1 MAALDHPN
9 LIAALDAGRGAT
21 HHGFTFI
28 VAEGQEEFLSWD
40 RLRAEAMNRAAHLR
54 ALGLRTGDRLAI
66 VMPDGWD
73 FVPTFLGATW
83 AGIIPVPLPPPLS
96 LGKLDAYRSSL
107 AAIMNKAEPAY
118 LATTA
123 RLEDVLGSA
132 ASRVPSLHGVVTAE
146 DLRAAAPAAAS
157 RVPVEPRADDIAFL
171 QFTSGSTATP
181 RGVEV
186 THGSLRA
193 NAWAIMRDGLHAES
207 ATDSGVSWL
216 PLYHDMGLIGF
227 VLSPVFHKV
236 GVTFIPALSFVR
248 NATIWLDT
256 LHRTRG
262 TISFAPNFA
271 YALAARRARPEQ
283 VAKWDLSRVR
293 VLGCGAEPI
302 NPGTLRGFAE
312 KFSACGLRP
321 EALVPSYG
329 LAEATLAVSFDGL
342 DEPLST
348 DVIDRDAYERGKRA
362 VSVPRTRLE
371 VNDAVEFVSCGRAF
385 PDHEVGAFDT
395 NGSRVGDRHV
405 GELWVRGPSVA
416 RGYYKDPEASRET
429 FGGGW
434 LHTGDLGYLVD
445 GRIHVTGRSKDL
457 IIVNG
462 RNYDPQCIE
471 WLADDAPAV
480 RAGST
485 AAFSV
490 PGAAGEELVVIVES
504 RTARPEALQETI
516 KQRVNEQLQLV
527 VSEVVIALP
536 GSLPKT
542 SSGKVQRAKARQQY
556 LDSIESLLPS
566 E

>member
-21 HHGFTFI
+21 HQGFTFI
-28 VAEGQEEFLSWD
+28 VAEGQEELLSWD

-66 VMPDGWD
+66 VMPDGQD

-96 LGKLDAYRSSL
+96 LGKLDSYRSSL
-107 AAIMNKAEPAY
+107 AAVMNKAEPAY

-123 RLEDVLGSA
+123 KLEDVLGSA
-132 ASRVPSLHGVVTAE
+132 ASRAPGLHGVVTAE
-146 DLRAAAPAAAS
+146 DLRAEAPAAAA
-157 RVPVEPRADDIAFL
+157 REPVEPRADDIAFL

-193 NAWAIMRDGLHAES
+193 NAWAIMRDGLRVES
-207 ATDSGVSWL
+207 GTDSGVSWL

-262 TISFAPNFA
+262 TISFAPSFA

-362 VSVPRTRLE
+362 VSVPRAGLE
-371 VNDAVEFVSCGRAF
+371 VNDAV
-385 PDHEVGAFDT
+385 
-395 NGSRVGDRHV
+395 GDWFTAV
-405 GELWVRGPSVA
+405 PPPS
-416 RGYYKDPEASRET
+416 
-429 FGGGW
+429 W
-434 LHTGDLGYLVD
+434 LCCW
-445 GRIHVTGRSKDL
+445 I
-457 IIVNG
+457 
-462 RNYDPQCIE
+462 
-471 WLADDAPAV
+471 APALSAV
-480 RAGST
+480 G
-485 AAFSV
+485 
-490 PGAAGEELVVIVES
+490 
-504 RTARPEALQETI
+504 
-516 KQRVNEQLQLV
+516 
-527 VSEVVIALP
+527 
-536 GSLPKT
+536 
-542 SSGKVQRAKARQQY
+542 
-556 LDSIESLLPS
+556 
-566 E
+566 

>member
-1 MAALDHPN
+1 MPARDHPN
-9 LIAALDAGRGAT
+9 LIAALDAGRGVT
-21 HHGFTFI
+21 QQGFTFI
-28 VAEGQEEFLSWD
+28 VAEGQDELLSWD

-54 ALGLRTGDRLAI
+54 ALGLRMGDRLAI
-66 VMPDGWD
+66 VMPDGRD

-96 LGKLDAYRSSL
+96 LGKLDSYRGSL
-107 AAIMNKAEPAY
+107 SAVMNKAEPAY
-118 LATTA
+118 LAMSA
-123 RLEDVLGSA
+123 KLEDALGST

-146 DLRAAAPAAAS
+146 ELRAEAPAAAA
-157 RVPVEPRADDIAFL
+157 REPVDPDANDIAFL

-193 NAWAIMRDGLHAES
+193 NAWAIMRDGLQVES
-207 ATDSGVSWL
+207 GIDSGVSWL

-227 VLSPVFHKV
+227 VLSPVFHQV
-236 GVTFIPALSFVR
+236 GVTFIPPLSFVR

-271 YALAARRARPEQ
+271 YALATRRARPEQ

-321 EALVPSYG
+321 EALLPSYG
-329 LAEATLAVSFDGL
+329 LAEATLAVSFGGL
-342 DEPLST
+342 GEPLST
-348 DVIDRDAYERGKRA
+348 DVIDRDAYERDKRA
-362 VSVPRTRLE
+362 RSVLRERLE
-371 VNDAVEFVSCGRAF
+371 VSHAVEFVSCGQAF
-385 PDHEVGAFDT
+385 PAHEVGAFDAD
-395 NGSRVGDRHV
+395 GSRLSDRHV

-434 LHTGDLGYLVD
+434 LRTGDLGYLVD
-445 GRIHVTGRSKDL
+445 GAIHVTGRSKDL

-471 WLADDAPAV
+471 WLADDAPGV

-504 RTARPEALQETI
+504 RTAQPEALQETI

-527 VSEVVIALP
+527 ASEVVIARP

-556 LDSIESLLPS
+556 LDSMDSLLPS
-566 E
+566 G

>member
-1 MAALDHPN
+1 MAALDYPN

-21 HHGFTFI
+21 HQGFTFI

-40 RLRAEAMNRAAHLR
+40 RLRAEAMSRAAHLR
-54 ALGLRTGDRLAI
+54 ALGLHMGDRLAI
-66 VMPDGWD
+66 VMPDGRD

-96 LGKLDAYRSSL
+96 LGKLDSYLGSL
-107 AAIMNKAEPAY
+107 AAVMNKAEPAY

-123 RLEDVLGSA
+123 KIEDVLGSA

-146 DLRAAAPAAAS
+146 DLRPEAPARAA
-157 RVPVEPRADDIAFL
+157 REPVEPGADDIAFL

-193 NAWAIMRDGLHAES
+193 NAWAIMRDGLQADS

-236 GVTFIPALSFVR
+236 GVTFIPPLSFVR

-321 EALVPSYG
+321 EALLPSYG

-362 VSVPRTRLE
+362 VSVPRAGLE

-385 PDHEVGAFDT
+385 PDHEVGTFDT
-395 NGSRVGDRHV
+395 AGSRLSDRHV

-416 RGYYKDPEASRET
+416 RGYYRDPEASQET

-434 LHTGDLGYLVD
+434 LRTGDLGYLVD

-471 WLADDAPAV
+471 WLADDAPGV

-490 PGAAGEELVVIVES
+490 PGTAGEELVVIVES

-527 VSEVVIALP
+527 VSEVVIAPP
-536 GSLPKT
+536 GSVPKT

-556 LDSIESLLPS
+556 LDSMGSLLPG